1 MSKFKKTIWLLS
13 FWLFPSLLNAQV
25 VITSP
30 IRSTSF
36 QEMVTRIGNWIFTL
50 AIGILPIMILIG
62 AYVLVTGGGD
72 PRKIA
77 LGRKILL
84 YSIIGFIIIAAT
96 RGILALLR
104 IILGM

>member
-1 MSKFKKTIWLLS
+1 MSKLKKTIWLANL
-13 FWLFPSLLNAQV
+13 WLFPGLVNAQV

-30 IRSTSF
+30 LRSTSF

-62 AYVLVTGGGD
+62 AYMLVTGGGD
-72 PRKIA
+72 PKKAA
-77 LGRKILL
+77 LGRKIIL
-84 YSIIGFIIIAAT
+84 YAIIGFIIIAVA

-104 IILGM
+104 VVLGI

>member
-1 MSKFKKTIWLLS
+1 
-13 FWLFPSLLNAQV
+13 
-25 VITSP
+25 
-30 IRSTSF
+30 
-36 QEMVTRIGNWIFTL
+36 
-50 AIGILPIMILIG
+50 LPIMILIG